1 MNLRAMD
8 ERYHGAGRWGRLLAM
23 RYAVRAS
30 VLREAARTAL
40 GACGPGAKVLLIVPG
55 GSTHPKRRRLWRA
68 GPMATSVCV
77 CDEGVRAEIDASE
90 LLEAL
95 RHQDLVYVQAML
107 AQ

>member
-1 MNLRAMD
+1 
-8 ERYHGAGRWGRLLAM
+8 M

-40 GACGPGAKVLLIVPG
+40 EACGPGAKVLLIVPG
-55 GSTHPKRRRLWRA
+55 SSTSPKRRRLWRA

-77 CDEGVRAEIDASE
+77 CEDGVRAEIDARE

-95 RHQDLVYVQAML
+95 RYQDLVYVQALL